1 MKKSI
6 FTVSPNSLPK
16 KKREITAGASE
27 IGSSTPRI
35 TVERVDKL
43 KSTKPKSVIGKEK
56 TNNPITDKTL
66 NKARAKGIDKD
77 TLIKLQHESDLED
90 LNRELGKYD
99 RTKKKQL
106 AKGNLDMGVAEV
118 DDSADNSNSHKQ
130 MLMSRYGVS
139 DKEFDNKYNEYA
151 EKLKTSN
158 ADRARKENEEFAKNH
173 PVLGTIKSIGLNL
186 LSPAEGIANNIAA
199 KQTGLDELIG
209 KDDTRHINPNND
221 FIIRDSVNSL
231 RSGAK
236 SNIKADTEMGKKA
249 LDFAYDIGTSAGD
262 MAAQAL
268 ITGGSPFSMGLMQG
282 GSTANDML
290 KNSLDNGN
298 SQLQASIEG
307 TLGGAL
313 GGLMASKGLNLA
325 KNAKSYSTL
334 GRIGAGALSEG
345 GEELAESV
353 LDEGINRAVSKIAGG
368 KSNKDVAINE
378 YMADGMTEE
387 QAQDEYK
394 KQRALNNALSFLGGA
409 GFGATFGGLSELKAN
424 RINSGKTNT
433 AVLDMLNG
441 NSTENNHANNIL
453 NGQVNYR
460 NVPIVNNSNVDISNL
475 GKPPKNRVPNLNKVY
490 GKLEYNVPTFDS
502 NIKWGRNPES
512 TLRKLLADNTIS
524 VDEKEKILGDYSNF
538 RKTNRPITE
547 EEFRTVIADNKISP
561 ETKEQLINSMNN
573 GDNMPKAIA
582 LYLYNKSNVNSTRH
596 NATPYDN
603 ELKYDDTYNVI
614 NEALAKVPGIVRPGT
629 NINKKLG
636 VYDNLAI
643 QKSEA
648 PINYNE
654 NLNEL
659 EDVVNQINRQTN
671 KSINKTEIQNSNKT
685 AIKENFVNPLNTNTE
700 QNIRDVAQDGLIKGK
715 SVDKTSELGNQLVET
730 NGTKAPTNFLNQNN
744 EANYD
749 AQIGDSNVR
758 ERGVSKNIDL
768 PDDFKAELN
777 DRFYKQLSNKSTKE
791 KAYYIL
797 DNTKDIWEAK
807 NKFDTMLNNQE
818 AASVVLGYELSKK
831 FIDEGR
837 PDVAADIVE
846 RIASAGTRAGQFNQA
861 TSIIALH
868 NDPMAVL
875 ALMQKE
881 IKKINDA
888 GKKKFNKWND
898 ISLTDEE
905 ITALNNA
912 GGDTKA
918 LQDVTD
924 SIYSRIAK
932 DYPHTF
938 WEYFYDTTKTL
949 MLFNPR
955 THLRNVVANAI
966 TMPVRSATDRVKAA
980 MEIGYNLINKD
991 YKRTSTLTGGD
1002 KKTDAMASQ
1011 VWENVK
1017 DRLDN
1022 LSGKYEEGGLS
1033 RVQRESQLY
1042 KDNKVIGEAT
1052 KKATQ
1057 YSAQKTA
1064 DVLSALDRITG
1075 GYLNKKTGIVDTMRN
1090 FAENDITGSNME
1102 NLRQFNYL
1110 LLGEIEDTPFVKQNF
1125 INSLSNY
1132 IKAQK
1137 ITDVDSIPQ
1146 DAINLAYDEAL
1157 KATFKDDNFLTEF
1170 LSGLKHSKFNKT
1182 TKLFDIA
1189 MPYTKTPANLAMRA
1203 LEYSP
1208 AGFAK
1213 SFKSMANMKEAD
1225 GGTLT
1230 NTDIS
1235 RFIGDLSKNVT
1246 GTAMIYLGYALAK
1259 AGIITGS
1266 YSDNQ
1271 NERNWQKLKGFL
1283 PNAFHIGGKYYTY
1296 DWAQPSSIPL
1306 LIGTSIYEGM
1316 QTQEKEEA
1324 TELEAVLNSAKSLGK
1339 GLINAGDAWFNL
1351 SPMQN
1356 LADIMG
1362 GGDNYGDNSIVTNV
1376 LKTIAEYPQ
1385 TLLPSAL
1392 GATARANDTTIRNT
1406 YDKTSYANTYLNQM
1420 KAKIPKL
1427 SETLPASYDVWGRER
1442 KRGTDEEAA
1451 FSQFINPGNF
1461 GYYNSADKD
1470 IDDYVDSIYNAVK
1483 DNEDFRETQVYP
1495 RQAAYSVT
1503 IDGKEKAL
1511 NNKEYSLRQKTLGT
1525 TQRGLVRA
1533 FSKIANES
1541 GLTLEEQATALN
1553 KIYKAANDGTNVKLY
1568 GLNTS
1573 LGKTEAE
1580 MYNKG
1585 AKEYVNYVKDYI
1597 LADRLGLSYDSYIK
1611 KIKEGG
1617 EQAVEEYVTD
1627 RQSVDNINAELGTD
1641 INVETYQKYKDRLPS
1656 LTNEDVKTVETLKR
1670 DYDTSTRANTLS
1682 ALANLDVTDEE
1693 RSRYIK
1699 MLYSDKELDRE
1710 YINRGIEKLGEENL
1724 YKILLYKALSDDYG
1738 KNFVN
1743 DNFET
1748 KEERE
1753 LWNYILKGK

>member
-90 LNRELGKYD
+90 LNKELGRYD
-99 RTKKKQL
+99 KTKKKQL

-151 EKLKTSN
+151 EKIKTSN
-158 ADRARKENEEFAKNH
+158 AERARNENEEFAKNH

-221 FIIRDSVNSL
+221 FIVSDSVNSL

-268 ITGGSPFSMGLMQG
+268 ISGGSPALMGLMQG

-298 SQLQASIEG
+298 SQLQASTEG
-307 TLGGAL
+307 TLGGVL

-325 KNAKSYSTL
+325 KNAKTYSTF
-334 GRIGAGALSEG
+334 GKIGTGALSEG
-345 GEELAESV
+345 GEELAESI

-368 KSNKDVAINE
+368 KSNKDIAVNE
-378 YMADGMTEE
+378 YMANGMTEE
-387 QAQDEYK
+387 EAKNEYK
-394 KQRALNNALSFLGGA
+394 KERALNNTLSFLGGA
-409 GFGATFGGLSELKAN
+409 GFGAAFGGLSELKAN
-424 RINSGKTNT
+424 GINSGKTNT

-441 NSTENNHANNIL
+441 NSTENVKNIG
-453 NGQVNYR
+453 NI
-460 NVPIVNNSNVDISNL
+460 PTTTSNVDISNL
-475 GKPPKNRVPNLNKVY
+475 NVSDLNAKTNNVKANEVKVNNVNPNTIEGQIRTVAEAELNNGASVDDAMEKAYNTVVNDIMIRNVDNPENSMSEMLQFHKDFNKVNS
-490 GKLEYNVPTFDS
+490 EYINNP
-502 NIKWGRNPES
+502 NIE
-512 TLRKLLADNTIS
+512 
-524 VDEKEKILGDYSNF
+524 V
-538 RKTNRPITE
+538 KTNNVENIEKP
-547 EEFRTVIADNKISP
+547 VNV
-561 ETKEQLINSMNN
+561 ETK
-573 GDNMPKAIA
+573 
-582 LYLYNKSNVNSTRH
+582 
-596 NATPYDN
+596 
-603 ELKYDDTYNVI
+603 
-614 NEALAKVPGIVRPGT
+614 
-629 NINKKLG
+629 
-636 VYDNLAI
+636 
-643 QKSEA
+643 
-648 PINYNE
+648 
-654 NLNEL
+654 
-659 EDVVNQINRQTN
+659 
-671 KSINKTEIQNSNKT
+671 
-685 AIKENFVNPLNTNTE
+685 
-700 QNIRDVAQDGLIKGK
+700 
-715 SVDKTSELGNQLVET
+715 
-730 NGTKAPTNFLNQNN
+730 GTKAPENFLNQNN
-744 EANYD
+744 DVNYD

-888 GKKKFNKWND
+888 GKKKFKNNWND
-898 ISLTDEE
+898 ISLTNEE

-918 LQDVTD
+918 LQNVTD
-924 SIYSRIAK
+924 GIYSRIAK
-932 DYPHTF
+932 DYPHTL
-938 WEYFYDTTKTL
+938 WEYIYDATKTS
-949 MLFNPR
+949 MLFNSR
-955 THLRNVVANAI
+955 THIRNLVANAI

-1011 VWENVK
+1011 VWESVK
-1017 DRLDN
+1017 DRFDSP
-1022 LSGKYEEGGLS
+1022 SGKWEDGGLS

-1042 KDNKVIGEAT
+1042 KDNKITGKAT
-1052 KKATQ
+1052 KKVTS
-1057 YSAQKTA
+1057 YITNKSI
-1064 DVLSALDRITG
+1064 DVLKSIDRITG
-1075 GYLNKKTGIVDTMRN
+1075 GRLNSKTGIVDALSSFTD
-1090 FAENDITGSNME
+1090 DITGSNME
-1102 NLRQFNYL
+1102 NIRKFNYL

-1125 INSLSNY
+1125 INSLSDY
-1132 IKAQK
+1132 IKAQN
-1137 ITDVDSIPQ
+1137 ITNIDAIPQ

-1189 MPYTKTPANLAMRA
+1189 MPFTKTPANLAMRA
-1203 LEYSP
+1203 IDYSP
-1208 AGFAK
+1208 AGFVK
-1213 SFKSMANMKEAD
+1213 SFSNMANMKAAN
-1225 GGTLT
+1225 GGKLD
-1230 NTDIS
+1230 NADIS

-1246 GTAMIYLGYALAK
+1246 GTGMIYLGYALAK
-1259 AGIITGS
+1259 AGIITGN

-1271 NERNWQKLKGFL
+1271 NEKNWQKLKGFL

-1376 LKTIAEYPQ
+1376 LKTIVEYPQ
-1385 TLLPSAL
+1385 TLIPAAL

-1406 YDKTSYANTYLNQM
+1406 FDKTSYANTYLNQI

-1451 FSQFINPGNF
+1451 FSQFINPGTF
-1461 GYYNSADKD
+1461 GYYNSSDKD

-1699 MLYSDKELDRE
+1699 MLYSDKELDSK

-1724 YKILLYKALSDDYG
+1724 YKILLYKALSDDYE

-1753 LWNYILKGK
+1753 LWKYILKGK